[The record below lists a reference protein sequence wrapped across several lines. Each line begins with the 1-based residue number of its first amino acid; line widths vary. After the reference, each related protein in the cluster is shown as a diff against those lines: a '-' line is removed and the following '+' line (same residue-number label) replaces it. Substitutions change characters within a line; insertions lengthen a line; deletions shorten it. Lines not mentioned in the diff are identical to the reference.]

1 MLVALFVQQIRPCH
15 VDDAEVTKACTYMEF
30 FQTLLRTVFVAC
42 TMHHSAAQSK
52 AGLRAEGSATQGTL
66 RLYDVMRFK
75 LASCSKV
82 NFTHS
87 GAHAKSVL
95 RPSYERSL
103 VDSPVSRLTLIR
115 AVARVAAK

>member
-42 TMHHSAAQSK
+42 TMQHKAK

-82 NFTHS
+82 NLTHS
-87 GAHAKSVL
+87 GAHAKSFL